1 MPTINISIQ
10 SSIDSFDHGNQIRK
24 MNERHL
30 NWKGELKVH
39 PALSPAP
46 PEASLWHQVVWEGAL
61 ALPTLSLTEL
71 LLDPTTAWGVV
82 LGAGGHGE

>member
-30 NWKGELKVH
+30 NWKARSKTVF
-39 PALSPAP
+39 A
-46 PEASLWHQVVWEGAL
+46 EGMIL
-61 ALPTLSLTEL
+61 YIEF
-71 LLDPTTAWGVV
+71 
-82 LGAGGHGE
+82 